1 MDSGGGPLIGSV
13 IYMILLVAD
22 FILNGYGTALQ
33 SVSESNLEQS
43 CGDEKQKAERILDL
57 KNHPE
62 SFIYAC
68 WFYLIGTAA
77 GGTFLLR
84 KAWSD
89 RPAWI
94 LLVISMVLLFLFA
107 KAVPELLGKKYAEAW
122 CRHLISPVS
131 GLVLISRPVTY
142 VLTFLAHLFVRILG
156 VDSRELED
164 EVTEDEIISMV
175 NEGHEQGVLDEHE
188 AEMIQN
194 IFELDD
200 KEAQDIMTHRKNI
213 SGINGCI
220 NLSEAISVMVNE
232 TNSRF
237 PVYEGDID
245 NIIGVLHF
253 KDAMIFHNKNQYDN
267 WLIKDIPG
275 LLRPVKF
282 IPETRSISLLFR
294 SMQAQKMQMVIVVDE
309 YGETAGLVTM
319 EDILEEIVGNIM
331 DEYDEDERF
340 ILPEEE
346 GSWRMDG
353 MTPLS
358 DVEDTLGIHF
368 AEEEYET
375 LNGYLIYRLD
385 RIPEED
391 EHSIIQE
398 QGYDFRILE
407 VENKTIKWVKV
418 TRLPEEGSDGQNQDT
433 GENKKQSKR
442 EDTIE
447 KE

>member
-1 MDSGGGPLIGSV
+1 MDSSGGPLIGSV
-13 IYMILLVAD
+13 IYLILLLAD

-33 SVSESNLEQS
+33 TVSESALEQA
-43 CGDEKQKAERILDL
+43 CGDEKQKAEQILEL
-57 KNHPE
+57 KNNPGN
-62 SFIYAC
+62 FVYAS
-68 WFYLIGTAA
+68 WFYLIGTAS

-89 RPAWI
+89 RPAWMV
-94 LLVISMVLLFLFA
+94 LTLSMVLLFLFA
-107 KAVPELLGKKYAEAW
+107 KAVPELLGKKYANAW
-122 CRHLISPVS
+122 CRSLLSPIK
-131 GLVLISRPVTY
+131 GLVLISRPATY
-142 VLTFLAHLFVRILG
+142 VLTLAAHLLVRILG
-156 VDSRELED
+156 VDFRELED

-213 SGINGCI
+213 SGISGCI

-253 KDAMIFHNKNQYDN
+253 KDAMIFHNKNQYDQ

-275 LLRPVKF
+275 LLRPVNF

-319 EDILEEIVGNIM
+319 EDILEEIVGNIL
-331 DEYDEDERF
+331 DEYDKDESF
-340 ILPEEE
+340 ILTEED

-358 DVEDTLGIHF
+358 DAEDTLGIHF
-368 AEEEYET
+368 QEEEYDT

-391 EHSIIQE
+391 EHSVIEE
-398 QGYDFRILE
+398 QGYAFRILA

-418 TRLPEEGSDGQNQDT
+418 TRLPREESGRSQT
-433 GENKKQSKR
+433 AEENEQQSKR

>member
-1 MDSGGGPLIGSV
+1 MDSSGGPLIGSV
-13 IYMILLVAD
+13 IYLMLLLAD
-22 FILNGYGTALQ
+22 FLMTGYGTALQ
-33 SVSESNLEQS
+33 AASESEIEQA
-43 CGDEKQKAERILDL
+43 CGVEKKKAEQILAL
-57 KNHPE
+57 KNAPAN
-62 SFIYAC
+62 FVYAC
-68 WFYLIGTAA
+68 WFYLIVTAS

-84 KAWSD
+84 RSWTG
-89 RPAWI
+89 RPAWAV
-94 LLVISMVLLFLFA
+94 LAVSMVLLFLFA
-107 KAVPELLGKKYAEAW
+107 KAVPELLGKKYAEKW
-122 CRHLISPVS
+122 CRSLWTPVRS
-131 GLVLISRPVTY
+131 LVLISRPVTY
-142 VLTFLAHLFVRILG
+142 VLTFAAHLLVRILG
-156 VDSRELED
+156 VDFRDLGD

-213 SGINGCI
+213 SAIDGCI
-220 NLSEAISVMVNE
+220 NLSEAISVMANE

-253 KDAMIFHNKNQYDN
+253 RDAMVFHNKNQYDN
-267 WLIKDIPG
+267 WLIKDIPK

-319 EDILEEIVGNIM
+319 EDILEEIVGNIL

-340 ILPEEE
+340 IFPEEE
-346 GSWRMDG
+346 GSWRMAG

-358 DVEDTLGIHF
+358 DAEDTLGIHF
-368 AEEEYET
+368 EEEEYET

-391 EHSIIQE
+391 EHSVIPE
-398 QGYDFRILE
+398 QGYSFRILE

-418 TRLPEEGSDGQNQDT
+418 SRIPDEEAQKDSQDG
-433 GENKKQSKR
+433 K
-442 EDTIE
+442 E
-447 KE
+447 KEQPTENGQ